1 LTDQRSFASQE
12 GFSARFEWGV
22 EGLQALL
29 PHVTTVVIVDVL
41 SFSTSVDI
49 ATSHGARVYPARWR
63 DERAA
68 NLANKLGA
76 VLAGSPET
84 HWSLRPSS
92 LVSIPD
98 GTRLV
103 LPSPN
108 GATLTAIAAE
118 SNATV
123 LIGCLRNAGAI
134 GALLRASAGAVA
146 VIAAGERWQVTGGSL
161 RPAAEDLIGAGAILH
176 AMGGTPSPEA
186 RAAIGA
192 FESVEDNLLDTLWDC
207 ASGRE
212 LIGQGHPADVALA
225 AEYAVSE
232 AIPRL
237 RTDGFIDARQD
248 RHD

>member
-1 LTDQRSFASQE
+1 LTEHPAVTSQD
-12 GFSARFEWGV
+12 GFSARFEWGA
-22 EGLQALL
+22 EGLRALL
-29 PHVTTVVIVDVL
+29 PHVATVVIVDVL

-49 ATSHGARVYPARWR
+49 ATAQGARVYPARWR

-68 NLANKLGA
+68 DLARQHQA
-76 VLAGSPET
+76 VLAGSPGT

-92 LVSIPD
+92 LVSIPS
-98 GTRLV
+98 GTRLI

-118 SNATV
+118 ANATV

-146 VIAAGERWQVTGGSL
+146 VIAAGERWQVTDGPL
-161 RPAAEDLIGAGAILH
+161 RPAVEDVIGSGAILH

-192 FESVEDNLLDTLWDC
+192 FEAVQANVLDTLWDC

-212 LIGQGHPADVALA
+212 LVGQGHPADVALA
-225 AEYAVSE
+225 AELDASTT
-232 AIPRL
+232 IPRL
-237 RTDGFIDARQD
+237 RSDGFIDAGVD
-248 RHD
+248 RDG

>member
-1 LTDQRSFASQE
+1 MDDLPTYSSQD
-12 GFSARFEWGV
+12 GFSARFEWGAD
-22 EGLQALL
+22 GLRALAH
-29 PHVTTVVIVDVL
+29 HVATIVIVDVL

-49 ATSHGARVYPARWR
+49 ATAHGARVYPARR
-63 DERAA
+63 DDRRAA
-68 NLANKLGA
+68 DLARHHGA
-76 VLAGSPET
+76 VVAGSGDT

-92 LVSIPD
+92 LVSIPQ

-108 GATLTAIAAE
+108 GATLTALAAE
-118 SNATV
+118 SKAAV

-146 VIAAGERWQVTGGSL
+146 VIAAGERWGVTSGPL
-161 RPAAEDLIGAGAILH
+161 RPAIEDLIGAGAILQ

-186 RAAIGA
+186 RGAIGA

-207 ASGRE
+207 VSGRE

-237 RTDGFIDARQD
+237 RPDGFIDARQD

>member
-1 LTDQRSFASQE
+1 VTGEKSFTSQD
-12 GFSARFEWGV
+12 GFSARFEWGA
-22 EGLQALL
+22 EGLRALL
-29 PHVTTVVIVDVL
+29 PHVSTVVIVDVL
-41 SFSTSVDI
+41 SFSTSIDI
-49 ATSHGARVYPARWR
+49 ATAQGARVYPARWR

-68 NLANKLGA
+68 ELARQHEA
-76 VLAGSPET
+76 VLAGSAGT

-92 LVSIPD
+92 LVSIPN
-98 GTRLV
+98 GIRLI

-123 LIGCLRNAGAI
+123 LIGCLRNASAI

-146 VIAAGERWQVTGGSL
+146 VIAAGERWQVTEGPL

-192 FESVEDNLLDTLWDC
+192 FEAVQAGVLDTLWDC

-212 LIGQGHPADVALA
+212 LIEHGHPADVALA
-225 AEYAVSE
+225 AELDASSIV
-232 AIPRL
+232 PRL
-237 RTDGFIDARQD
+237 RPDGFIDAGVD
-248 RHD
+248 RDG